1 MLIPSF
7 VSKSQVQI
15 HFYWAGFYFQ
25 NWIFSSREGFPWWPI
40 VRKWNWFFCVVLWR
54 HYHAPVFWILWK
66 LRFWSCAS
74 LSFIRTKVVWYIC
87 SQSGTFKAI
96 FRYYETSYNLHKSRD
111 KNLTWVTDFEKH
123 QIVADWSKSYREEN
137 RKTNLKGTK
146 ISHGENT
153 KAYKWMNTLFR
164 RLKIRDLLR
173 NESWIMNH
181 KL

>member
-1 MLIPSF
+1 MKILKFLGIQ
-7 VSKSQVQI
+7 SKRWISVATYCSKVKLN
-15 HFYWAGFYFQ
+15 FLCGFMATLYRA
-25 NWIFSSREGFPWWPI
+25 S
-40 VRKWNWFFCVVLWR
+40 
-54 HYHAPVFWILWK
+54 VFWILWK

-123 QIVADWSKSYREEN
+123 QIVADCSRPKRTVADRSKSYREEN

-173 NESWIMNH
+173 NES
-181 KL
+181 

>member
-1 MLIPSF
+1 MFPSLKF
-7 VSKSQVQI
+7 KFTFIEQD
-15 HFYWAGFYFQ
+15 F
-25 NWIFSSREGFPWWPI
+25 IFRIEFFLQEKDFRGDLLFESEI
-40 VRKWNWFFCVVLWR
+40 EFFCVVFWR